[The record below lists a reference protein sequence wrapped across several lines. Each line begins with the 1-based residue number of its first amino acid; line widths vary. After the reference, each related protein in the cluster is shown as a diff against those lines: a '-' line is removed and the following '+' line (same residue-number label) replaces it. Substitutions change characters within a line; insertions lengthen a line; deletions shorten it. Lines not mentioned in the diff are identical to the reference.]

1 MTSTRP
7 RRRSGAL
14 VLAAAASAALFD
26 SSPARAFVY
35 SEHRA
40 IAGAAIAGLSP
51 ERAATLAKLWAAARQ
66 GYEVRLCADPWMG
79 PDGLE
84 QPCVDYA
91 TWSSLSGDHTCSPSA
106 LLATVLES
114 GLVLRI
120 NEIAADQAESLSKAV
135 RDDQRRNAVTTG
147 QIQLMRADPSYA
159 KSAGANNAHF
169 LLPRQTEGLDILEYM
184 DSALRTTAEPNSAA
198 TYFFFHGA
206 AMVLAASSDPAE
218 ASASSEQ
225 GAHGAPRTP
234 DGGAR
239 VRLILALEAFA
250 DHFLEDMF
258 AAGHVAG
265 SWGNVAE
272 RKGTHDYYNRTG
284 LEIRSWDGQ
293 ETVLFGDAFLK
304 PEGLARAA
312 QAVRASIDQV
322 LEAWTPGTPARLAAQ
337 NASSPEDALTGSFS
351 VCASRAAPDWDVSDS
366 LEPWFASVAMRMPV
380 PFRGA
385 GPGSLPRVHG
395 EIGPYAGL
403 VAGGSLAG
411 SGGSY
416 DDLDTGGQ
424 IIDSLTLGLR
434 FGLGLEELV
443 TDSGDGMIFLEGDV
457 AMSGAE
463 STDCPGCEG
472 EGKLLPRVP
481 ARSGI
486 GARFRA
492 PFFLV
497 PGDLIVAAPFLL
509 LTDPHKFSEMA
520 ATAATGGLI
529 PWQRRFHTPIGSF
542 QLMVG
547 REVGAIFY
555 GYTGGL
561 DEFITLNPSTG
572 EAEIVGYRSVVVEI
586 PVLEYR
592 FYRSYGS
599 KQALDLRLQFG
610 GGFDKPLKAEIIDPP
625 GARVPDLQTRYFG
638 YMRLVFEGRRYF

>member
-1 MTSTRP
+1 LISTRP
-7 RRRSGAL
+7 RGRTAL
-14 VLAAAASAALFD
+14 ILASAASAALLD
-26 SSPARAFVY
+26 PPPAAAFVY

-40 IAGAAIAGLSP
+40 IAGAAIAGLTP
-51 ERAATLAKLWAAARQ
+51 ERAATLARLWAAGRP
-66 GYEVRLCADPWMG
+66 GHETRLCAEPWMG
-79 PDGLE
+79 EDGLE

-91 TWSSLSGDHTCSPSA
+91 TWSSLSGDHSCSPTA
-106 LLATVLES
+106 LLALVLES
-114 GLVLRI
+114 GLVLRM
-120 NEIAADQAESLSKAV
+120 NAIAAEQAESLSEAQ

-147 QIQLMRADPSYA
+147 QIQLMRLDPSYA
-159 KSAGANNAHF
+159 SSAGSNNSHF
-169 LLPRQTEGLDILEYM
+169 LLPRQTEGLDILHYM

-198 TYFFFHGA
+198 TYFYFHGA

-218 ASASSEQ
+218 ASA
-225 GAHGAPRTP
+225 

-239 VRLILALEAFA
+239 ARLILALEAFA
-250 DHFLEDMF
+250 EHFLEDMF

-272 RKGTHDYYNRTG
+272 RKGTHDYYNRAG

-312 QAVRASIDQV
+312 QAVRTSLDQV
-322 LEAWTPGTPARLAAQ
+322 LEAWTPGSPARIAAQ
-337 NASSPEDALTGSFS
+337 SAQSPEAALTGSFS
-351 VCASRAAPDWDVSDS
+351 VCASRAAPEWDISDS

-424 IIDSLTLGLR
+424 VIDSLTLGLR
-434 FGLGLEELV
+434 FGLGLEELI

-457 AMSGAE
+457 AMSSAE
-463 STDCPGCEG
+463 DTDCPGCEG
-472 EGKLLPRVP
+472 EGRLLPRVP

-492 PFFLV
+492 PFWLV

-509 LTDPHKFSEMA
+509 LTNPHAFEEMA

-561 DEFITLNPSTG
+561 DEFVTIDPATG
-572 EAEIVGYRSVVVEI
+572 ETEIVGYRSVVVEI
-586 PVLEYR
+586 PALEYR
-592 FYRSYGS
+592 AFRSYGS

-610 GGFDKPLKAEIIDPP
+610 FGFDKPLEAEILDPP
-625 GARVPDLQTRYFG
+625 GAPAPNLRTRYFG

>member
-1 MTSTRP
+1 LTSSRP
-7 RRRSGAL
+7 RRHAGARI
-14 VLAAAASAALFD
+14 LAAAAAAALLD
-26 SSPARAFVY
+26 GRPARAFVY

-40 IAGAAIAGLSP
+40 IAGAAIAGLNH
-51 ERAATLAKLWAAARQ
+51 ERAETLTRLWAAARQ
-66 GYEVRLCADPWMG
+66 GYEIRLCAQPWTG
-79 PDGLE
+79 EKGLE
-84 QPCVDYA
+84 QPCVDLA
-91 TWSSLSGDHTCSPSA
+91 AWSSLSGDHSCSPSA
-106 LLATVLES
+106 LLAAVLEG
-114 GLVLRI
+114 GLVLRM
-120 NEIAADQAESLSKAV
+120 NEIAAEQAEALSDAE

-147 QIQLMRADPSYA
+147 QIQLMRLDPSYA
-159 KSAGANNAHF
+159 SSAGANNAHF
-169 LLPRQTEGLDILEYM
+169 LLPRQTEGLDILHYM

-198 TYFFFHGA
+198 TYFYFHGA

-218 ASASSEQ
+218 AEA
-225 GAHGAPRTP
+225 
-234 DGGAR
+234 DKGAR
-239 VRLILALEAFA
+239 ARLILALEAFA
-250 DHFLEDMF
+250 EHFLEDMF

-272 RKGTHDYYNRTG
+272 RKGTHDYYNRAG
-284 LEIRSWDGQ
+284 LEVRSWNGE

-312 QAVRASIDQV
+312 QAVRTSLDQV
-322 LEAWTPGTPARLAAQ
+322 LEAWTPGTPARIAAQ
-337 NASSPEDALTGSFS
+337 SAHSPEDALSGTFS
-351 VCASRAAPDWDVSDS
+351 VCASRAAPDWDISDS
-366 LEPWFASVAMRMPV
+366 LEPWFAAVAMRMPV

-385 GPGSLPRVHG
+385 GPGSLPRIHG
-395 EIGPYAGL
+395 EIGPYVGL

-424 IIDSLTLGLR
+424 LIDSLTLGLR
-434 FGLGLEELV
+434 FGLGLEELI

-457 AMSGAE
+457 AMSSAE
-463 STDCPGCEG
+463 DTDCPGCEG
-472 EGKLLPRVP
+472 EGRLLPRVP

-486 GARFRA
+486 GVRFRA
-492 PFFLV
+492 PFWLI

-509 LTDPHKFSEMA
+509 LTDPHKFEEMA

-561 DEFITLNPSTG
+561 DEFVTFDPATG
-572 EAEIVGYRSVVVEI
+572 EAEIVGYKSVVVEI

-592 FYRSYGS
+592 AFRSYGS

-610 GGFDKPLKAEIIDPP
+610 AGFDKPLSAEILDPP
-625 GARVPDLQTRYFG
+625 GAPAPDLHTRYFG